1 MNASHGEKIAMLPN
15 SIDHNYIEN
24 HHEKCKGV
32 ANFKK
37 KTINLMHSCRGKMQD
52 NKEFPPA

>member
-1 MNASHGEKIAMLPN
+1 MGHGEKTAMLPN
-15 SIDHNYIEN
+15 GIDHNYREN